1 MNKTCVKVLFLSR
14 LTWIQEGLKWWRLH
28 PETMATSDMDVIYIY
43 IYSIAPKK
51 VSDVLRH

>member
-1 MNKTCVKVLFLSR
+1 MKVLFLSR

-43 IYSIAPKK
+43 IIYIYSIAPKK

>member
-1 MNKTCVKVLFLSR
+1 MSKTCVKVLVLSR

-43 IYSIAPKK
+43 IPWKSKGK
-51 VSDVLRH
+51 VY

>member
-1 MNKTCVKVLFLSR
+1 MSKTCVKVLVLSR

-43 IYSIAPKK
+43 SIAPKK